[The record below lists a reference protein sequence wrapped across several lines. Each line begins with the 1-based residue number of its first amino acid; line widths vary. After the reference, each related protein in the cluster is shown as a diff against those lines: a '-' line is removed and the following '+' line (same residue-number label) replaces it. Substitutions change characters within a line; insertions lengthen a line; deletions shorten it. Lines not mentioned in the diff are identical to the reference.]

1 MLEFPQV
8 FRISNIQWR
17 GSEPECFAAG
27 TFAVGSG
34 LLKFLRLRIRH
45 LFAQHFSVIS
55 FTESQMLFRALKF
68 TIWIVRHRLRTSL
81 WQFSNQ
87 NLICLHFIVLNF
99 FLNITEREKNI

>member
-45 LFAQHFSVIS
+45 LFAQHFAVIS
-55 FTESQMLFRALKF
+55 FTIVIHNLDSSAPSPHKF
-68 TIWIVRHRLRTSL
+68 MAVYP
-81 WQFSNQ
+81 FSNQ
-87 NLICLHFIVLNF
+87 NLIFLHFKVLNL